1 MFKKGIIGLTTL
13 TIVGCSNV
21 QSVNGTAPSTN
32 STPHY
37 IDTEIS
43 ELSKELIDEQRKL
56 ALIRKTKY
64 EATKPKTTAT
74 LPSTVI
80 FSGLEVKRSFSCY
93 CDVKVTLEALSAL
106 LGWDVANVYEVGHKP
121 ANGLPVNVN
130 IKNQPLA
137 LMIEQ
142 LEAQIGNVADVRIDP
157 NFESILIEYKILT
170 PTKQMR

>member
-1 MFKKGIIGLTTL
+1 MFKKGIIGLAMI

-21 QSVNGTAPSTN
+21 QSVNGTAPSTT

-37 IDTEIS
+37 IDAEIS

-56 ALIRKTKY
+56 ALIRKAKY
-64 EATKPKTTAT
+64 EATKPKSTPT
-74 LPSTVI
+74 LPSSVL
-80 FSGLEVKRSFSCY
+80 FSGLEVKRTFSCY
-93 CDVKVTLEALSAL
+93 CDVKITLEALSVL
-106 LGWDVANVYEVGHKP
+106 LGWNVENVYEIGHKP
-121 ANGLPVNVN
+121 ANGLPVNVH
-130 IKNQPLA
+130 IEDQPLA

-157 NFESILIEYKILT
+157 NYESILIEYKILT